1 MINRIAIALLIA
13 VLSLLPPVVTRAEA
27 GTTIAFTANTHGEH
41 SPCPT

>member
-1 MINRIAIALLIA
+1 MPNRIAAALLVVA
-13 VLSLLPPVVTRAEA
+13 LSILLPAATRAEA

>member
-1 MINRIAIALLIA
+1 MTNRTIAALLIA
-13 VLSLLPPVVTRAEA
+13 VLSLFLPAATPAAA

>member
-1 MINRIAIALLIA
+1 MTKSIVAALLIA
-13 VLSLLPPVVTRAEA
+13 VLSLLLPAATRAEA

>member
-1 MINRIAIALLIA
+1 MTKHIASALLIA
-13 VLSLLPPVVTRAEA
+13 VLALFLPSATRAET